1 MDELFTLHP
10 GTVFLRREALA
21 FGYEDPDLR
30 NLKRAGVIR
39 SVRHGAYASAE
50 VYDAADD
57 VGRFRLRGRAV
68 LLSHDGRVALSH
80 TSAAV
85 ELGIDLYRPDLDQ
98 VHVVRLDGGHGAID
112 CGVQQH
118 RRSLG
123 MGLVDERGAWLT
135 VDPVEAAL
143 GAASLHPQEAGLVA
157 LDSAVHRRLCTL
169 EELHEGYARRAHHPH
184 SRRLQV
190 VVRLARAG
198 AESPLESRVR
208 HFFFRRHLPEP
219 ELQVEVRDVDGR
231 LIGRT
236 DMTWHRHQGHGEVDG
251 QGKYGPLLLPGQDL
265 RQVVREEKERE
276 DAIREATG
284 YGMIRFTSQHLREPD
299 RTEARVRRFL
309 RI

>member
-1 MDELFTLHP
+1 MDDLFTLHP

-21 FGYEDPDLR
+21 AGYEDADLR

-39 SVRHGAYASAE
+39 SVRHGAYAAAE

-57 VGRFRLRGRAV
+57 IERFRLRGRAV
-68 LLSHDGRVALSH
+68 LLSHGGRVALSH

-85 ELGIDLYRPDLDQ
+85 ELGIELYRPDLSE
-98 VHVVRLDGGHGAID
+98 VHVVRLDGGHGAVD
-112 CGVQQH
+112 CGVRHH
-118 RRSLG
+118 RRTLALDP
-123 MGLVDERGAWLT
+123 LVEHGEWLL
-135 VDPVEAAL
+135 VDPVAAAL
-143 GAASLHPQEAGLVA
+143 GAASLHSQEAGLVA
-157 LDSAVHRRLCTL
+157 LDSAVNRRLCTV
-169 EELHEGYARRAHHPH
+169 EELLEGHSRRAHHPH

-208 HFFFRRHLPEP
+208 YFFFRHHLPEP
-219 ELQVEVRDVDGR
+219 ELQVEVRDADGR
-231 LIGRT
+231 LVGRT
-236 DMTWHRHQGHGEVDG
+236 DMTWHRHRGHGEVDG

-265 RQVVREEKERE
+265 REVVRQEKERE
-276 DAIREATG
+276 DAIREASG
-284 YGMIRFTSQHLREPD
+284 YGMIRFTSQHLRTPA